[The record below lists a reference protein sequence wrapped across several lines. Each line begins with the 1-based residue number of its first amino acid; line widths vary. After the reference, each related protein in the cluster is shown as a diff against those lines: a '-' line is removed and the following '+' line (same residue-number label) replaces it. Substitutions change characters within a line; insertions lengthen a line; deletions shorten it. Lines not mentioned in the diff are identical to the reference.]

1 MSNSLNERE
10 LLDGIRNRYANCDS
24 YHERGTLRFSLYQK
38 EVAEKP
44 ALDQDCL
51 IETFFKGPS
60 SLKSTWRS
68 GVTAQQKTSGILW
81 SDATAAR
88 LYSYAETKSGP
99 AGNEPPAESHDSH
112 QEADR
117 IVVEPTTGTEIAF
130 KSLAEMLSS
139 DQLGMVNLPVFMP
152 LLLTQPE
159 ILKEFEQPVWTVS
172 DTPSPAHPQI
182 ETACWIITEETLPT
196 TRSYWI
202 NKEDFRVE
210 AMLFDF
216 RARFWESELV
226 NKMIGTL
233 SQAAGILLRKPEWTL
248 TGKSMGH
255 RMFTQFYRIEEA
267 HFNESVSEEDLRY

>member
-1 MSNSLNERE
+1 
-10 LLDGIRNRYANCDS
+10 
-24 YHERGTLRFSLYQK
+24 
-38 EVAEKP
+38 
-44 ALDQDCL
+44 
-51 IETFFKGPS
+51 
-60 SLKSTWRS
+60 
-68 GVTAQQKTSGILW
+68 
-81 SDATAAR
+81 
-88 LYSYAETKSGP
+88 
-99 AGNEPPAESHDSH
+99 
-112 QEADR
+112 
-117 IVVEPTTGTEIAF
+117 
-130 KSLAEMLSS
+130 
-139 DQLGMVNLPVFMP
+139 MP